1 MDHVPPPQALWSLEQ
16 AIRSWGRLLWEVEE
30 LTDEQRAFLRF
41 HPVKAQKTFSPVTF
55 GISPSWI
62 ASVGVGAREGPQKE
76 DILY

>member
-1 MDHVPPPQALWSLEQ
+1 M
-16 AIRSWGRLLWEVEE
+16 EVEE

-41 HPVKAQKTFSPVTF
+41 HLVKAQKTFSPVTF

-62 ASVGVGAREGPQKE
+62 VSVGVGAWEGPQKD